1 MLYPVILCGGSGTR
15 LWPLSRDMYPKQF
28 VDLGGGRTLF
38 KDTVQ
43 RLTALKGAEEP
54 LVVCNR
60 EHRFYVGASLLECG
74 ARGRAVL
81 EPAPR
86 NTAPAVALAAFAVRE
101 AAKGEDDDPLMLV
114 LPADHR
120 LQSPE
125 AFAEGVE
132 AASRLAEAGHIVTF
146 GIAPSGP
153 ETGFGYIRQGEA
165 LGEGG
170 YRVERFV
177 EKPSEEK
184 ARAMLEAGGHSWNS
198 GMFLFRASAYL
209 DELRAFAPDIY
220 ACCERAW
227 QGRREEDLFVYPD
240 PKAFL
245 ASPSDSIDYAVMERT
260 RRAAVRPLE
269 AEWNDLGSWEAFYQV
284 GEKDESGNVCQ
295 GDVVQE
301 NAHGCYLHGTHRLV
315 AALNVS
321 DLAIVET
328 QDSVLVAPRSSIQD
342 VKRIVGT
349 LKASNRPEC
358 KLHPLVY
365 RPWGSYECLV
375 RGARFQV
382 KRITVNPGAQL
393 SLQMH
398 YHRAEH
404 WVVVSGTAEITNGDS
419 VRLYT
424 ENQSTYIP
432 LGTVHRLKNPG
443 NIPLVI
449 IEIQSGS
456 YLGED
461 DILRLEDVYGRD
473 GNKQTA

>member
-28 VDLGGGRTLF
+28 VDLGEGRTLF

-43 RLTALKGAEEP
+43 RLSALKEAEEP
-54 LVVCNR
+54 LVVCNG

-74 ARGRAVL
+74 MEGRVVL

-86 NTAPAVALAAFAVRE
+86 NTAPAVALAAFAVRDM
-101 AAKGEDDDPLMLV
+101 AGERGGDPLLLV

-132 AASRLAEAGHIVTF
+132 AASGLAEAGHIVTF
-146 GIAPSGP
+146 GIAPNGP
-153 ETGFGYIRQGEA
+153 ETGFGYIRQGEP
-165 LGEGG
+165 LGSGG
-170 YRVERFV
+170 FRVERFV
-177 EKPSEEK
+177 EKPTAEN
-184 ARAMLEAGGHSWNS
+184 ARAMLDAGGYSWNS

-209 DELRAFAPDIY
+209 EELKAFAPHIY

-227 QGRREEDLFVYPD
+227 QRRRDEDIFTYPD
-240 PKAFL
+240 PEAFL
-245 ASPSDSIDYAVMERT
+245 SSPADSIDYAVMERT
-260 RRAAVRPLE
+260 ARAAVRPLE

-284 GEKDESGNVCQ
+284 GEKDERGNVCR

-328 QDSVLVAPRSSIQD
+328 QDSVLVAPRASIQD
-342 VKRIVGT
+342 VKSIVAA
-349 LKASNRPEC
+349 LKASHRPEC
-358 KLHPLVY
+358 RLHPLVY

-375 RGARFQV
+375 QGPRFQV

-443 NIPLVI
+443 TIPLVI

-473 GNKQTA
+473 SNKQTA